1 MTVLYRAHPTK
12 RLFDAL
18 VVVPAYVLIDQGE
31 HLVAGV
37 FLPLLGVDRLGL
49 HPAEESL
56 RGRHYRWPEWIRIC
70 TDNNLTRSMSA
81 KGCSPDN
88 AAAEGFFGRLKQEF
102 FHKRSF
108 AGVSMDGFINMLN
121 DYMVWYRDRRI
132 KTEFGMSIMD
142 RRRELGLVA

>member
-1 MTVLYRAHPTK
+1 MDPHLRGQQPDAFDERE
-12 RLFDAL
+12 RLFSG
-18 VVVPAYVLIDQGE
+18 Q
-31 HLVAGV
+31 
-37 FLPLLGVDRLGL
+37 RR
-49 HPAEESL
+49 
-56 RGRHYRWPEWIRIC
+56 RG
-70 TDNNLTRSMSA
+70 
-81 KGCSPDN
+81 
-88 AAAEGFFGRLKQEF
+88 GFFGRPRQEF